1 MKANWP
7 EEHYH
12 LFMMQKSLAEKY
24 LKRQFNQLRKNI
36 LRSFN
41 LKNKEAIHDFRVALK
56 RIVAI
61 VKFAQNQ
68 DLKKNLKKAY
78 QVSRLDFIYEIG
90 GELREIHINRKIL
103 RSYTERFNYRF
114 TAFSNYLKGGEKKAG
129 RLLKQKKKKI
139 SFKKIRKFESVM
151 LHIFRDV
158 PAETLLQYV
167 DQFIAIRIAEIE
179 KLILDHHVES
189 KLHRIRKLIKSIK
202 YMLELS
208 GQERRSYGTL
218 NFTIE
223 KITLLE
229 DHIGHWHDLY
239 IFKNEVS
246 NFREQLTRKKRP
258 DLEVDFLVHVVGK
271 DYEIQF
277 RDTVQHIYT
286 DFDIIHPVEEGKL
299 EKKPQL

>member
-1 MKANWP
+1 
-7 EEHYH
+7 
-12 LFMMQKSLAEKY
+12 MQKSHAEKY
-24 LKRQFNQLRKNI
+24 LKKQFNQLRKNI

-68 DLKKNLKKAY
+68 ELKKNLKKAY
-78 QVSRLDFIYEIG
+78 KVSRLDLIYEIG
-90 GELREIHINRKIL
+90 GLLREIHINRKIL
-103 RSYTERFNYRF
+103 RSYIERFNYRF
-114 TAFSNYLKGGEKKAG
+114 TVFSNFLRGKEKTAG
-129 RLLKQKKKKI
+129 RHLKQKKKKI

-151 LHIFRDV
+151 LHLFRDV
-158 PAETLLQYV
+158 PSEPLLQYV
-167 DQFIAIRIAEIE
+167 DQFITIRIAEIE
-179 KLILDHHVES
+179 KLILDHHVET

-239 IFKNEVS
+239 IFKKEVS
-246 NFREQLTRKKRP
+246 NFREQLDRKKRP
-258 DLEVDFLVHVVGK
+258 DMEVDFLVHVVGK
-271 DYEIQF
+271 DYEVQLH
-277 RDTVQHIYT
+277 DTVKHIYK
-286 DFDIIHPVEEGKL
+286 DFDINYPIEEGKL
-299 EKKPQL
+299 QGKPQV